1 MKEQLQRYKQYLLT
15 GVSHVIPFIA
25 SGGIL
30 IALAVAF
37 APMTSQGPSFA
48 GSPLLKLIVGAL
60 MFEVVGVPLANAMVF
75 LADWLKGMGTA
86 NAAVLGAV
94 LGAMGIE
101 NELSAH
107 DIKAADRVL
116 MAIDIVIEG
125 EECFENQRVLKVP
138 IQDVLKDPKA
148 VFKRLE
154 G

>member
-107 DIKAADRVL
+107 DIRVL

-125 EECFENQRVLKVP
+125 EERFENQRVLKVP